1 MGNRIA
7 NIEAALHEMRQRFAI
22 RKVSPL
28 YETKPMYYEDQG
40 SFINGA
46 CEVETDLDPIS
57 LLDALQSIEDGLGRQ
72 HTINKGPRPIDL
84 DVLLYNKQQF
94 QHERL
99 EIPHKLMHEREF
111 VLRPLKDILP
121 YAVVNSSALQH
132 PSTVMDLY
140 IGLKNR
146 DETMSPV
153 TEVSHRLPLIRS
165 MDPKRPTS
173 IMAILNITPDSFSD
187 GGKFSSRDQKAL
199 KPNIGKIIAAGAT
212 ILDVGGQ
219 STRPHA
225 KLISAEEE
233 LERILPVVRTIRKM
247 PEADGVAISVDT
259 FYSEVA
265 KGAIAEGADLINDIS
280 AGQMDPNML
289 STVANLSKTIVLMHM
304 RGDPSTMT
312 KLTDYPHGVVERV
325 AQELSLRFQA
335 ALDAGIAPWR
345 IILDPGIGFAKNQDQ
360 NLELLRRL
368 RELREH
374 PVNLSGPPWLLG
386 TSRKGFVGKVTGVAD
401 AAARQFGTAAT
412 VTASIAGGADI
423 VRVHDVKEMAEVV
436 KMADAI
442 YR

>member
-1 MGNRIA
+1 M
-7 NIEAALHEMRQRFAI
+7 LFCLL
-22 RKVSPL
+22 S
-28 YETKPMYYEDQG
+28 
-40 SFINGA
+40 
-46 CEVETDLDPIS
+46 IS
-57 LLDALQSIEDGLGRQ
+57 NASES
-72 HTINKGPRPIDL
+72 
-84 DVLLYNKQQF
+84 
-94 QHERL
+94 
-99 EIPHKLMHEREF
+99 
-111 VLRPLKDILP
+111 ILP

-153 TEVSHRLPLIRS
+153 TEVSRRLPLIRS

-173 IMAILNITPDSFSD
+173 IMGILNITPDSFSD
-187 GGKFSSRDQKAL
+187 GGELSGRDLKARWIL
-199 KPNIGKIIAAGAT
+199 QSKIVKTIADGAT

-219 STRPHA
+219 STRPNA

-233 LERILPVVRTIRKM
+233 LERILPVIRTIRKM
-247 PEADGVAISVDT
+247 PEADGVAVSIDT

-265 KGAIAEGADLINDIS
+265 KVAIAEGADLINDIS
-280 AGQMDPNML
+280 AGQMDPDML
-289 STVANLSKTIVLMHM
+289 PTLARLGTTIILMHM

-312 KLTDYPHGVVERV
+312 KLTDYPYGVVEGV
-325 AQELSLRFQA
+325 AQDLSQRFQA

-386 TSRKGFVGKVTGVAD
+386 TSRKGFIGKITGVAHPAHRD
-401 AAARQFGTAAT
+401 WGTAAT

-423 VRVHDVKEMAEVV
+423 VRVHDVKKLAQVA

-442 YR
+442 YRS